1 MSTTL
6 HNTIVIWALC
16 LAALALPACGAL
28 AQPGAMAEAERLI
41 ASGKWA
47 DAERVL
53 QPIAAAD
60 GQNFR
65 AYLLLGQAR
74 YKQGN
79 LADAARS
86 LTTARMLRPDD
97 ADAARLLG
105 DVRYAEGDLRRA
117 VQAYEQ
123 ARANGADDAQT
134 WYRLGLAH
142 QRLGRAVDAQQ
153 TLYAAALRFPT
164 DAPIIAAL
172 ARVDLELGRASEA
185 AYWFKKATALKP
197 SDTGLFRE
205 MIDALIQAGS
215 LLTAQT
221 ELKSYL
227 ANHPNDAEALRS
239 LARVYT
245 GLGLSVEAR
254 DIYTK
259 LQGIGA
265 LTQADRAALF
275 ANLIGGALW
284 EQALAQY
291 AHLVGSRDAN
301 IHDAAAGACA
311 QLRRYDDAAAALLRA
326 EAISPASSRRRMLAG
341 IYSAAGRHEDAYRL
355 YSDLLGNGNDTELI
369 AATAGSAM
377 KAGRSTEAIA
387 LLNLLAATDP
397 DSSGLRQ
404 LVAETAERAG
414 DLREALKQWS
424 VAAELQTP
432 DGQTSHLALA
442 RIAAAAGYRTWALE
456 QLARLDLS
464 RLPPEQL
471 TGVALLAN
479 DLADGATVVKAATR
493 VLEADG
499 AEAAHYAAAGDML
512 LRWNSADRAGRLA
525 QRYAA
530 AQSDTALAEVYA
542 RWLIATGDPRKALSV
557 CKRALSA
564 DPQSPFLCAATLDA
578 GAAAG
583 LWGPLA
589 DIFTVA
595 LGDKADNAVAADFLR
610 LTWEKSHGVE
620 RAAEEMDALARLHP
634 GSTAL
639 ASAAGHALKEARRW
653 AEAAEYYKSLVGKHG
668 RSAAVE
674 AADCY
679 VRDGRLA
686 KARNLLLQAIPDT
699 AGKETIVRLAE
710 SAPLDAALEL
720 LTQQPG
726 SVLYYLTVAK
736 LFAAADQTS
745 EGLAFF
751 ERLAAAER
759 VPQAHVARAYL
770 LYWKRDYAQAINDLQ
785 GLPSSVAADP
795 DAALLLA
802 WAYLGAGNYVA
813 AKTTA
818 YGVISDD
825 VVTQRGVYEVAG
837 QAAMKM
843 GDAEGALDHF
853 CLALSAGSRSAVAA
867 DGIRELCRTRMVP
880 YSSIRRQLT
889 QVYRYSE
896 DPDPILQLARGLS
909 QLPGFERLER
919 WVRDRASTV
928 G

>member
-1 MSTTL
+1 MHLPGRACPWLSAVVALVLTAA
-6 HNTIVIWALC
+6 WA
-16 LAALALPACGAL
+16 GA
-28 AQPGAMAEAERLI
+28 QVGGMAEAERLV
-41 ASGKWA
+41 AAGKWV

-53 QPIAAAD
+53 QPIAAAEA
-60 GQNFR
+60 QNFR
-65 AYLLLGQAR
+65 AYLLLGLAR

-79 LADAARS
+79 LSDAARS
-86 LTTARMLRPDD
+86 LTTARMLRPED

-123 ARANGADDAQT
+123 ARVNGADDAQT

-142 QRLGRAVDAQQ
+142 QRLGRGVEAQQ
-153 TLYAAALRFPT
+153 TLYAAALRFPN

-197 SDTGLFRE
+197 TDTGLFRE

-227 ANHPNDAEALRS
+227 AKRPNDADALRS

-254 DIYTK
+254 DVYTK
-259 LQGIGA
+259 LQAIGA
-265 LTQADRAALF
+265 LTQADREALF
-275 ANLIGGALW
+275 ANLIRGALW

-291 AHLVGSRDAN
+291 AQLVGSRDAN

-311 QLRRYDDAAAALLRA
+311 QLGRYDDAAAALLRA
-326 EAISPASSRRRMLAG
+326 EAISPAPDRKRMLAG

-355 YSDLLGNGNDTELI
+355 YSALLGNGNDTELI
-369 AATAGSAM
+369 AATAGSAL

-397 DSSGLRQ
+397 GSSGLRQ

-424 VAAELQTP
+424 IAAELQTP

-456 QLARLDLS
+456 QLVRLDLA
-464 RLPPEQL
+464 RLSPAQL

-479 DLADGATVVKAATR
+479 DLADGGTAVRAAAR

-499 AEAAHYAAAGDML
+499 AEAGHYAAAGDML
-512 LRWNSADRAGRLA
+512 LRWGAADRAGRLA
-525 QRYAA
+525 QRYSA

-542 RWLIATGDPRKALSV
+542 RWLIATADPRKALSV
-557 CKRALSA
+557 CKRALAA
-564 DPQSPFLCAATLDA
+564 DPQSPVLCATALDA
-578 GAAAG
+578 GEAAG

-595 LGDKADNAVAADFLR
+595 LGEKADNPVAADFLR
-610 LTWEKSHGVE
+610 MSWEKGHGVE
-620 RAAEEMDALARLHP
+620 RAAAEMDALARLHP
-634 GSTAL
+634 ASTAL
-639 ASAAGHALKEARRW
+639 ASAAGRALKEARRW
-653 AEAAEYYKSLVGKHG
+653 AEAAEYYQRLIGG
-668 RSAAVE
+668 RGRPAAVE
-674 AADCY
+674 AAECY
-679 VRDGRLA
+679 IRDGRLA
-686 KARNLLLQAIPDT
+686 KARSILLQAIPDT
-699 AGKETIVRLAE
+699 AGKQTILSLAE
-710 SAPLDAALEL
+710 TAPLDAALEL
-720 LTQQPG
+720 LAQQPG

-736 LFAAADQTS
+736 LFAA
-745 EGLAFF
+745 EGRTAEGIAFF
-751 ERLAAAER
+751 ERLAAAESI
-759 VPQAHVARAYL
+759 PQAHVARAYL

-785 GLPSSVAADP
+785 GLPTSVAADP

-813 AKTTA
+813 AKATA
-818 YGVISDD
+818 YGVISSDI
-825 VVTQRGVYEVAG
+825 VTQRGVYEVAG
-837 QAAMKM
+837 QAAMRM

-867 DGIRELCRTRMVP
+867 DGIRELCRMRMVP
-880 YSSIRRQLT
+880 YSSVRRQLT
-889 QVYRYSE
+889 QVYRYSD
-896 DPDPILQLARGLS
+896 DPDPVLQLARGLS
-909 QLPGFERLER
+909 QLSGYERLER
-919 WVRDRASTV
+919 WVRDRAGTV